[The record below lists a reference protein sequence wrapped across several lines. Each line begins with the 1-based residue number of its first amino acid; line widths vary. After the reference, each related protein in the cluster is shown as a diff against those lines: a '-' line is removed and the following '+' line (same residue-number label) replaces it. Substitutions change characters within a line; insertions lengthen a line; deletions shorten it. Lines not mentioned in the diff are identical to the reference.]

1 MSKMNIVLL
10 SLSFASLLFASPIS
24 AQARFDD
31 PAATGQPAMQ
41 LGEIQ
46 VTGEKQ
52 ILKALQA
59 IKVALKQPESSDPS
73 RRNTIV
79 CRIDKDIGT
88 HHQDL
93 LTCATNAMLSMR
105 RENVQ
110 TAILATCNGVPGGA
124 CLAQAF
130 SNNSALDMAL
140 NSTRGHI
147 VTMPVNEAA
156 LRSLL
161 SKIPDPEP
169 EQAAPV
175 ATPTVPAPS
184 ATTSGH

>member
-1 MSKMNIVLL
+1 MRKINMMLP
-10 SLSFASLLFASPIS
+10 SLSFALLLFALPIS
-24 AQARFDD
+24 AQSRIDD
-31 PAATGQPAMQ
+31 PVASGQPALQ

-59 IKVALKQPESSDPS
+59 IKMALKQPESSDPS
-73 RRNTIV
+73 LRNTIV

-110 TAILATCNGVPGGA
+110 TAI
-124 CLAQAF
+124 
-130 SNNSALDMAL
+130 
-140 NSTRGHI
+140 
-147 VTMPVNEAA
+147 
-156 LRSLL
+156 
-161 SKIPDPEP
+161 
-169 EQAAPV
+169 
-175 ATPTVPAPS
+175 
-184 ATTSGH
+184 